1 MQLIELHW
9 IQTELHV
16 GSRLEEERLIL
27 LVGYHLDGD
36 MPHLIEHVTT
46 EFLDEEL
53 RVWFY
58 LSTALQ
64 RPGITLSYEIG
75 ILDIIVAVVDEVSL
89 ETGIRD
95 FLDIHRH
102 ESEISAELVAAVT
115 LTGWSLEGNLTVGS
129 IILVHIH
136 IHLHIM
142 LVED

>member
-1 MQLIELHW
+1 MQLVELHR

-16 GSRLEEERLIL
+16 GSWFEKERLIL
-27 LVGYHLDGD
+27 LVDHHLDGD
-36 MPHLIEHVTT
+36 MPHLIKHVTT
-46 EFLDEEL
+46 ELLNEEL

-75 ILDIIVAVVDEVSL
+75 ILDKIVAVVDEVSL

-102 ESEISAELVAAVT
+102 EGKISAELVAT
-115 LTGWSLEGNLTVGS
+115 ITFTGRSLEGNLTVGS